1 MPLASPTAD
10 RSAAPAARRDAVWI
24 LAAVLACGWFVA
36 RYGQAFM
43 GPETLLCLVV
53 GAVILAP
60 VAVRLATGTFDLFE
74 PMVLVTGL
82 YLLYFVVGPLV
93 RFSMDDMVFVGYDFE
108 QVYAGALLAV
118 LVVAGSLWA
127 GYAVPVGPRPG
138 SMVAHR
144 RSWDPEAAR
153 RLGWG
158 LVVLALVFMLLWARI
173 AGRSLGT
180 FFLPGLFG
188 SMGGGGDGPDIPY
201 LFLAIEWFTPALL
214 VLVIAG
220 ALRGPW
226 SRAAAILLI
235 TIVYVSIG
243 FRYRVVILW
252 IAFSMLLYLKA
263 GKRPRLAVLVP
274 AVMGAFLF
282 VGWLAW
288 ARLFFRSGGAN
299 GGLSF
304 QLGDVVQ
311 GALSDTR
318 VFETFGAVMQVVP
331 QHVDYVGFD
340 PLGYLII
347 LPIPRFL
354 WPEKPLPMWLYDI
367 GGSIGTAESV
377 NLGAAVPHFGEY
389 YFMFGWPGMALGSF
403 LFGMGVR
410 WLWRWYQADPGDS
423 WRQLLLAI
431 NTGFLFQAV
440 IRGYLAQVFQEW
452 CFIVLPAI
460 VIMRMC
466 TRPAPPAPGNA
477 HA

>member
-1 MPLASPTAD
+1 
-10 RSAAPAARRDAVWI
+10 VWI
-24 LAAVLACGWFVA
+24 LAAALAAGWVVA
-36 RYGQAFM
+36 RYAQAFM
-43 GPETLLCLVV
+43 GPETLLCLVL

-60 VAVRLATGTFDLFE
+60 VAVRMATGTFDLFE

-82 YLLYFVVGPLV
+82 YFLYFVVGPLV
-93 RFSMDDMVFVGYDFE
+93 RFSTDDMVFVGRNFE
-108 QVYAGALLAV
+108 ATYARGLVAV
-118 LVVAGSLWA
+118 LVVVLSLWA

-138 SMVAHR
+138 SMTAHR
-144 RSWDPEAAR
+144 RPWDPEAAR
-153 RLGWG
+153 RMGW
-158 LVVLALVFMLLWARI
+158 VVVALALVFMLLWARI

-188 SMGGGGDGPDIPY
+188 SSGPAGDGPDIPY

-214 VLVIAG
+214 VLIIAG
-220 ALRGPW
+220 GLRSAW
-226 SRAAAILLI
+226 SRVAAVMLI

-252 IAFSMLLYLKA
+252 IAFAMLLYLKA
-263 GKRPRLAVLVP
+263 GRRPRLTMLVP
-274 AVMGAFLF
+274 AGVGAFLF

-288 ARLFFRSGGAN
+288 ARLFFRSGGAS

-304 QLGDVVQ
+304 DLADVVQ
-311 GALSDTR
+311 GGLSDTR
-318 VFETFGAVMQVVP
+318 IFETFAVVLQTVP
-331 QHVDYVGFD
+331 QHVEYVGLD
-340 PLGYLII
+340 PLAYLFV

-354 WPEKPLPMWLYDI
+354 WPEKPLPLWLYDI
-367 GGSIGTAESV
+367 GGSIGTLESV
-377 NLGAAVPHFGEY
+377 SLGAAVPHFGEY

-410 WLWRWYQADPGDS
+410 WLWRWYQADPGDP

-460 VIMRMC
+460 LVMRMC
-466 TRPAPPAPGNA
+466 TRPAPPAAGNA
-477 HA
+477 NA

>member
-1 MPLASPTAD
+1 MWIL
-10 RSAAPAARRDAVWI
+10 PAA
-24 LAAVLACGWFVA
+24 LACGWVVA
-36 RYGQAFM
+36 RYAQGFM
-43 GPETLLCLVV
+43 GRETLLCLLL
-53 GAVILAP
+53 GGIILAP
-60 VAVRLATGTFDLFE
+60 AAVRMATGTFDLFE

-82 YLLYFVVGPLV
+82 YFLYFVVGPLV
-93 RFSMDDMVFVGYDFE
+93 RFSMDDMVFVGRNFE
-108 QVYAGALLAV
+108 AAYARGLLAV
-118 LVVAGSLWA
+118 LVVVLSLWA
-127 GYAVPVGPRPG
+127 GYAVPVGPPPG
-138 SMVAHR
+138 SAAALR
-144 RSWDPEAAR
+144 RRWDPAAAR
-153 RLGWG
+153 RMGWG
-158 LVVLALVFMLLWARI
+158 LVLLALVFMLLWARI

-201 LFLAIEWFTPALL
+201 LVLAIEWFTPALL

-220 ALRGPW
+220 ALRGLG
-226 SRAAAILLI
+226 SRAAAVLLI

-274 AVMGAFLF
+274 AGLGAFMF

-299 GGLSF
+299 GGLAF
-304 QLGDVVQ
+304 NFGDVVQ
-311 GALSDTR
+311 GGLSDTR

-340 PLGYLII
+340 PLAYLFI

-367 GGSIGTAESV
+367 GGSIGTAESA

-410 WLWRWYQADPGDS
+410 WLWRWYQADPGDP

-466 TRPAPPAPGNA
+466 TRPAPPPAAGNA
-477 HA
+477 NA